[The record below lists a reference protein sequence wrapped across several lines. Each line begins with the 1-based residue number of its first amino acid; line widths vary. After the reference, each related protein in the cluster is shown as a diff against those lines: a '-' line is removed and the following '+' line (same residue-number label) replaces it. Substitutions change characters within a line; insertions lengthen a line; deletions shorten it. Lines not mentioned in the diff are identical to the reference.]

1 MDSYVNLSRET
12 LIHEI
17 KQLNKTIEALK
28 FNQDLSNENALDL
41 LNMVK
46 FPVLRIGYDYDI
58 LWANEYAIQN
68 NKRLYHQKCYQA
80 LFDFEDIC
88 ENCKLKEVIER
99 KLSTQV
105 NLVDLKNFHWQI
117 SMSPLQNK
125 DHSVSVLEF
134 QMPISMNLT
143 ATENIKETISTLRKT
158 TQSQKEELD
167 QIKEF
172 IKTVS
177 SRLLTPI
184 KAIRGIQASFEKT
197 YLSQVQ
203 EEYLTVLEKNSE
215 LLYSIFRSMLL
226 NSKIDGIIVKNP
238 KREFNLGMVVDELIK
253 MTSVH
258 YITKTQIDQMIPQMV
273 FGDEINFTLAM
284 YMLIESIASENDN
297 IYIQM
302 SVISETNKLLNVKIM
317 ISNFPD
323 EIQNDFEKFN
333 LNSISETPYASP
345 VDAFIRETNIE
356 VGKAAIEALGGTVL
370 LSNTEGKKSQLTI
383 FLSFEKVLPRVVGK
397 LSKENSDRLHILFID
412 IEKPMVSLEMLQKYN
427 IYFAKNLKEAD
438 DLFTTYMPNI
448 IVVNMMLEQEDGFTI
463 FDVLSKHREENQF
476 FIATSNPLIENER
489 EFMLDYGFDEYFEKP
504 LSQKAILEIIRLY
517 NRSL

>member
-284 YMLIESIASENDN
+284 YMLIESIH
-297 IYIQM
+297 
-302 SVISETNKLLNVKIM
+302 
-317 ISNFPD
+317 
-323 EIQNDFEKFN
+323 
-333 LNSISETPYASP
+333 SI
-345 VDAFIRETNIE
+345 
-356 VGKAAIEALGGTVL
+356 GK
-370 LSNTEGKKSQLTI
+370 
-383 FLSFEKVLPRVVGK
+383 R
-397 LSKENSDRLHILFID
+397 
-412 IEKPMVSLEMLQKYN
+412 
-427 IYFAKNLKEAD
+427 
-438 DLFTTYMPNI
+438 
-448 IVVNMMLEQEDGFTI
+448 
-463 FDVLSKHREENQF
+463 
-476 FIATSNPLIENER
+476 
-489 EFMLDYGFDEYFEKP
+489 
-504 LSQKAILEIIRLY
+504 
-517 NRSL
+517 